1 MSGNLLQILTGWT
14 DNKLNSYSEELI
26 HPLGKIVCQV
36 NYKGQLCHHSFI
48 IVDGKR
54 PDLLGKDML
63 RVIKINFSNY
73 IFKSQIYNVNSTI
86 LLDDILEKYSKV
98 FDSELGKMED
108 VLVKL
113 LHLLRLNL
121 YFVKLG
127 QYHKLLKKKLR
138 MNYVCL
144 RRVLNL

>member
-1 MSGNLLQILTGWT
+1 MSVNLYQISS
-14 DNKLNSYSEELI
+14 KFNSYSEEPI
-26 HPLGKIVCQV
+26 HPLGKIECQV

-73 IFKSQIYNVNSTI
+73 IFKSRICNVNSTI
-86 LLDDILEKYSKV
+86 LLDGILEKYSKV
-98 FDSELGKMED
+98 FDSELGKMKD
-108 VLVKL
+108 VLVKF

-121 YFVKLG
+121 YLLKLG

-138 MNYVCL
+138 MNYTVCL